1 MLPEDDPLAAFA
13 SEPDDAV
20 EQGSVPE
27 SVPPSV
33 LTADVCT
40 PALPTEADLFRSI
53 PDEPMRLTL
62 APPQRHVSRVATRMA
77 VAAAVMALAAA
88 GAYLYPRK
96 PLPLTGQIADTRSAP
111 RELPARVEADTAV
124 APFTAPEISAPDGN
138 TDSPPRRISKPRE
151 MKPTSAFVAGV
162 DSAATASSDA
172 ADSTDADR
180 GPVESPVLSG
190 DWTMNTR
197 VETSRL
203 QRYEGLRL
211 GYRVTLR
218 QHGNRISGTGW
229 KVSEDER
236 TIGTT
241 ARTPITLDGTLTDD
255 RLELTFTERGRLRV
269 TGGKLVLARHSD
281 NTMRGRFSSTA
292 AQSFGVVEIHR

>member
-1 MLPEDDPLAAFA
+1 MLPDDPLAAFA

-33 LTADVCT
+33 LAAAVGT

-62 APPQRHVSRVATRMA
+62 APPQRRVSRVATRMA

-88 GAYLYPRK
+88 GASLYPRK
-96 PLPLTGQIADTRSAP
+96 PLPLTGQITDTRSAP

-124 APFTAPEISAPDGN
+124 APSTAPESSAPDGN

-151 MKPTSAFVAGV
+151 LKPTSAFVAV
-162 DSAATASSDA
+162 DSAASASSDA

-218 QHGNRISGTGW
+218 QHGNRISGAGW

-255 RLELTFTERGRLRV
+255 RLELTFTEGGRLRV